1 MPCLIPPT
9 VEHILPISR
18 MDGALI
24 YKQIKDVQKSLLV
37 NHVQRI
43 PPISIRV
50 GESLSQRMSET
61 IAEPV
66 V

>member
-24 YKQIKDVQKSLLV
+24 YKQIEDMQKSLLV

-43 PPISIRV
+43 PPIPIRV

-61 IAEPV
+61 IAEPMV
-66 V
+66 